1 MLTFVRHWRMQ
12 SYMLT
17 AVVETESYLSKAEK
31 IMTRFELDAVIDTI
45 AASPISGDII
55 KGTGGLRKMRIP
67 LQGRGKRGGGRV
79 IYWFHNE
86 GYPAVLMWAFAKNE
100 AADLISAQSKTLS
113 AIAATLIKELK

>member
-1 MLTFVRHWRMQ
+1 MAYNIQMLV
-12 SYMLT
+12 S
-17 AVVETESYLSKAEK
+17 VVETQSYLSKAEK
-31 IMTRFELDAVIDTI
+31 IMTRVEMDSVVDM
-45 AASPISGDII
+45 ISENPTAGDVI

-100 AADLISAQSKTLS
+100 AADLTSAQSKTLS
-113 AIAATLIKELK
+113 AIAANFTEELK